1 MKPGKLL
8 FKQEK
13 EIEDLQE
20 AIINAGGKF
29 FRKDELLQ
37 MTFGEML
44 ESFIPNSIQFNFKHV
59 RLEENEN
66 DPEENENDLKDD
78 ESLHDWHEELDV

>member
-20 AIINAGGKF
+20 AIINAGGCF
-29 FRKDELLQ
+29 IRKDELLQ
-37 MTFGEML
+37 MTFGELL
-44 ESFIPNSIQFNFKHV
+44 ERFIPNNIQFNFKYVH
-59 RLEENEN
+59 
-66 DPEENENDLKDD
+66 PEEAENDLKDD
-78 ESLHDWHEELDV
+78 ESWQEEPDFKQHYS